1 MSKEAE
7 MHRRGMRMAR
17 RVVIK
22 VGTPVVTHV
31 DGNLAL
37 GRIGALVEQVAR
49 LRQEGRDVCLVTSG
63 AISTGSLRMRRAMS
77 LKVPLGSTM
86 GKDKKDNEGEMNISG
101 AAAVGQSLLINLYE
115 VLLTKYNLS
124 CAQVLITEDD
134 LKDADTLSQICET
147 TTELMKLGTIP
158 IINDNDAVTSRSVPV
173 YDKSTNEVM
182 WDNDVL
188 ASQIAVNM
196 RADLLIM
203 LTDLDALYAES
214 PAGRGGEPVRLSTYD
229 PEAKLVRTGITS
241 GQLLLSDEGRGAFA
255 NRTRMAEQS
264 MRALVDA
271 SRNAVTGGV
280 RAAVVTTGHH
290 PLSLVHTLRG
300 DDIGTLFYAEGSVP
314 QAPLTSKL

>member
-1 MSKEAE
+1 
-7 MHRRGMRMAR
+7 MHRRGLRLAR

-49 LRQEGRDVCLVTSG
+49 LRQEGRDVALVTSG
-63 AISTGSLRMRRAMS
+63 AISTGSLRMRRTMT
-77 LKVPLGSTM
+77 LKATLESTM
-86 GKDKKDNEGEMNISG
+86 GKDKAANVSDVNISG

-115 VLLTKYNLS
+115 ILLSKYNLS